1 MVQLAQTQFGGLQ
14 ILSPTATNYEEIEA
28 VVFDVLSKGQN
39 VRTAEDAKAYMSE
52 LEDDCVMN
60 PLHSDAKPIIIDQ
73 SYCALLWEN
82 PDAKGNPDYMAGV
95 IFMLVN
101 IDGKDKFEPAAII
114 VGDEFEGVFQYRDG
128 CCGGLSQEDKSSAYS
143 MLVFVSQNNQI
154 NHKILDTPVTRSE
167 CLQKF
172 AKLPHGIK
180 VSSHDIKHMLH
191 HHQHGH
197 DHECGHDHKNLP
209 KAKI

>member
-14 ILSPTATNYEEIEA
+14 ILSPTATNYDEIEKA
-28 VVFDVLSKGQN
+28 IFDILSKGQDI
-39 VRTAEDAKAYMSE
+39 RTAEDAKTYMSE

-60 PLHSDAKPIIIDQ
+60 PLHSEGKPIIIDQ
-73 SYCALLWEN
+73 RYCALLWE
-82 PDAKGNPDYMAGV
+82 NPDYMAGV

-101 IDGKDKFEPAAII
+101 KDGQNKFEPAAIV
-114 VGDEFEGVFQYRDG
+114 VGDEFEGVFQYRNG

-143 MLVFVSQNNQI
+143 MLVFVSQNDQI
-154 NHKILDTPVTRSE
+154 KHKILDTPITRAE
-167 CLQKF
+167 CLQRF

-197 DHECGHDHKNLP
+197 DHNCGHDHNGLP
-209 KAKI
+209 KLDNI